1 MKNLIQVAAIVLTL
15 SVSLLVV
22 AEETTQEKK
31 IVLDLDFNNDTP
43 TQVIDKSPSQ
53 LKGTPIKVEYV
64 ENEGNGKS
72 VFFSGNDSA
81 IVFNSPLFNF
91 TEKQS
96 FTIAFEFFSKSD
108 DNKDGSFLLTKR
120 LSPKEGGFSFSIGK
134 SGNFI
139 VLLSD
144 GEKIISLISSINY
157 KDGAWHKVV
166 LAVNRTNSQSVL
178 YIDSRKVSAE
188 SLVELKSLINNK
200 RDLRIGDRDY
210 DNDFKGEIDNMK
222 IYNYALEESEIIK

>member
-1 MKNLIQVAAIVLTL
+1 MKNLIQTATIVMTL

-22 AEETTQEKK
+22 AEETAQERK
-31 IVLDLDFNNDTP
+31 IILDLDFNNDTP

-81 IVFNSPLFNF
+81 IIFNDPLFNF

-96 FTIAFEFFSKSD
+96 FTIAFEFFSKPD

-166 LAVNRTNSQSVL
+166 LAVNRTSSQSVL

-188 SLVELKSLINNK
+188 SLVDLKSLVNNK